1 MDMAVIVFVI
11 FCMLVEGFD
20 LNSSIDVMVVKP
32 VEKMLGTVSL
42 MAKILSTVV
51 PESSTNLDE
60 EDVLNPEAGMCEAH
74 SLEHVFKKLLCLV
87 AEFYRKGMVDLEELE
102 ELDDE
107 SKGVILEVM
116 MLGKEGGKYS
126 VASPSV
132 IASRTSFLQST
143 MGNVVQTLP
152 VPKEVISSWDLDILQ
167 IAEVPDDLPK
177 VMMHIFFDSTVGE
190 VTGRVWADLATF
202 RRFHEQVRFSYL
214 DNPYH
219 NYKHACD
226 VVATVFRFFMCLRCV
241 EWMRDNDMYALLVA
255 ALCHDIGHPGR
266 TTPFLVETKHELAIR
281 YNDTSP
287 LENMHCAK
295 LFEICGS
302 MKYGGTDVFQKFDKD
317 MYRAARKLCINAII
331 HTDNALHFDM
341 VKAVKSSYEVT
352 SDLCDMQS
360 NNPDCLS
367 ESYKDEV
374 LKKNITLWQQLI
386 LHMCDVATP
395 LKPWLISRKWATL
408 VQDEFFAQGDEEKE
422 LGIPVGMLNDSTKVS
437 RSGSEHGF
445 INFLLAPL
453 TLAAVSN
460 FPPLHS
466 LAVQMVS
473 NMQSWR
479 DLWVQDT
486 KPSPDEIARRDADVA
501 KIKEQVEALR
511 VRKPASTIRTKVP
524 NFTSMPSIRPPK

>member
-1 MDMAVIVFVI
+1 
-11 FCMLVEGFD
+11 ML
-20 LNSSIDVMVVKP
+20 
-32 VEKMLGTVSL
+32 
-42 MAKILSTVV
+42 
-51 PESSTNLDE
+51 
-60 EDVLNPEAGMCEAH
+60 
-74 SLEHVFKKLLCLV
+74 
-87 AEFYRKGMVDLEELE
+87 
-102 ELDDE
+102 
-107 SKGVILEVM
+107 LEVM

-132 IASRTSFLQST
+132 IATRTSLLQST
-143 MGNVVQTLP
+143 MGDVVHTLP
-152 VPKEVISSWDLDILQ
+152 VPKDMIASWDLDVLK

-177 VMMHIFFDSTVGE
+177 LMLYVFFDSPVGE
-190 VTGRVWADLATF
+190 VTGRAWADLATF
-202 RRFHEQVRFSYL
+202 HRFHEQARLSYQ

-226 VVATVFRFFMCLRCV
+226 VVSSVFRVFLRLRCV

-287 LENMHCAK
+287 LENMHCAR
-295 LFEICGS
+295 LFEICES
-302 MKYGGTDVFQKFDKD
+302 AKYGGTNVFQKFDKD
-317 MYRAARKLCINAII
+317 TYKAARKLCINAII

-341 VKAVKSSYEVT
+341 VKAVKSAYEVT
-352 SDLCDMQS
+352 SDICDMQS
-360 NNPDCLS
+360 NNPDHLS
-367 ESYKDEV
+367 ESYKEEV
-374 LKKNITLWQQLI
+374 LKKNIGLWQQLI

-395 LKPWLISRKWATL
+395 LKPWHISHKWATL

-422 LGIPVGMLNDSTKVS
+422 LGIPLGMLNDKTKVS

-453 TLAAVSN
+453 ALAAVSN
-460 FPPLHS
+460 FPPLHG
-466 LAVQMVS
+466 LLVQMAS

-479 DLWVQDT
+479 DLWVEDV
-486 KPSPDEIARRDADVA
+486 KPSPEETARRDQDVA

-511 VRKPASTIRTKVP
+511 VRKAATTIRTGKQPTLLPTRASVRGGNP
-524 NFTSMPSIRPPK
+524 GASAPL